1 MKKCTAEREEKMKKT
16 DLKKLS
22 ALLLVLITAIFSGC
36 SINTVSLK
44 TVTLDDVI
52 ENVNTKNAQKLKSVS
67 TYDETDY
74 LIDVNS
80 ENFTDEELKAMSSS
94 GYENVTKS
102 EAKEDVETLFRL
114 LKSSYA
120 GYTYFGGDEA
130 FGKAKNEI
138 MNNIDAFSKNKL
150 NQEELADIIVQELGF
165 VKDTHFRFLGKQCF
179 EEAHTYYESEKRE
192 FKMTEDNRY
201 CTEIDGA
208 FWYLPAETEKYMKL
222 TIGESGELVY
232 GMFAVV
238 TDEEREKLPTSVWLE
253 NGDNTKEIE
262 LDWIISEVGGDQSAQ
277 TKFSEENGVAISSLA
292 DMSVTESSLSEIN
305 DFLNDSKKLAGSDC
319 SILDLRE
326 NDGGSPEIDM
336 FWIYGYTG
344 KVADVSNTVY
354 TFKDDKFERI
364 EMLNNAKESDE
375 LFAMFDIV
383 KENSELIDVYT
394 NSDNEFNNFRGVRKS
409 DGILNCKPDKM
420 ISNTNTLFVLQSKH
434 NYSSGEV
441 FLMMLDNVENVV
453 SVGTN
458 SNGCVHCGA
467 VTPMALPNSKTMF
480 TFSMS
485 ILTNLDNDFDV
496 YGLEPDI
503 YIADED
509 AQEAVLK
516 CIEYYEK

>member
-1 MKKCTAEREEKMKKT
+1 MKKT

-22 ALLLVLITAIFSGC
+22 ALLLVITTIFFSGC
-36 SINTVSLK
+36 SVNTVSLK

-52 ENVNTKNAQKLKSVS
+52 KNVNTKNAQKLKSVS
-67 TYDETDY
+67 TYDEADF

-80 ENFTDEELKAMSSS
+80 ESFTDEELKAMSSS
-94 GYENVTKS
+94 GYENVTKA
-102 EAKEDVETLFRL
+102 EAKEDVETLFRF

-130 FGKAKNEI
+130 FGKAEKEI
-138 MNNIDAFSKNKL
+138 KSNIDSFSKNKL
-150 NQEELADIIVQELGF
+150 NQEELAGVIMQSLGF
-165 VKDTHFRFLGKQCF
+165 VKDSHFIMLGKQAF

-201 CTEIDGA
+201 CTEIDDA

-238 TDEEREKLPTSVWLE
+238 TDEEKEGLPTSVQLE
-253 NGDNTKEIE
+253 NGDKKQEIK

-277 TKFSEENGVAISSLA
+277 AKFSEENGVAISSLA
-292 DMSVTESSLSEIN
+292 DMTASESSIGEIN
-305 DFLNDSKKLAGSDC
+305 NFLNDSKKLAGYDN

-326 NDGGSPEIDM
+326 NDGGLAEIDM

-344 KVADVSNTVY
+344 KIADISNTVY

-364 EMLNNAKESDE
+364 EKLNGVLRPTEPLDT
-375 LFAMFDIV
+375 FDIV
-383 KENSELIDVYT
+383 KENSELMDVYT
-394 NSDNEFNNFRGVRKS
+394 NLENEFDDFQGVRKAN
-409 DGILNCKPDKM
+409 GVLNCKPDKI
-420 ISNTNTLFVLQSKH
+420 ISNPNTLFVLQSKH
-434 NYSSGEV
+434 NYSAGEA

-458 SNGCVHCGA
+458 TNGCVHFGN
-467 VTPMALPNSKTMF
+467 VFPLALPNSKTTF
-480 TFSMS
+480 TFSIS
-485 ILTNLDNDFDV
+485 ILTGFDKDFDV

-503 YIADED
+503 YIADDD

-516 CIEYYEK
+516 CIEYYSKDKS